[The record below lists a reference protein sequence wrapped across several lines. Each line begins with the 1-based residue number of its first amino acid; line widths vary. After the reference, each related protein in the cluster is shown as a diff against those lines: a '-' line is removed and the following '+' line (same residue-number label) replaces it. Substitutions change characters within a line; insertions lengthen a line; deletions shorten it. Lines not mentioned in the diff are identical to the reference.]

1 MAKKNMYIFN
11 LPEELMEGVIAFAA
25 LKYTPAL
32 KGQPD
37 TITVDLTHC
46 RKFTMLDVNY
56 HSKFWWSNGI
66 GRVITPLTM
75 DHFLNMSKYV
85 LFEIVENMKVTAVT
99 ETALVQLMDIV
110 GDTMDTYTSKEY
122 RGEELVNKTKC
133 AQLHKSLIKEFKMLA
148 RTIDPEER
156 ELFKGLLTIVFTQMS
171 WRLRKWKLDL
181 TPLQEAL
188 VLS

>member
-1 MAKKNMYIFN
+1 MYIYN
-11 LPEELMEGVIAFAA
+11 LPEEVMEGVIAFAA
-25 LKYTPAL
+25 LRYTPST

-37 TITVDLTHC
+37 TVTVDLPHC

-66 GRVITPLTM
+66 GRVIIPLTM

-85 LFEIVENMKVTAVT
+85 LFEIVENMKVAAAT
-99 ETALVQLMDIV
+99 ETAVMQLIDIV
-110 GDTMDTYTSKEY
+110 GYTIDSYVYETFNGKF
-122 RGEELVNKTKC
+122 
-133 AQLHKSLIKEFKMLA
+133 LHKTPSIQLQASLIKEFKMLA

-156 ELFKGLLTIVFTQMS
+156 ELFKGLITTVFNQMDK
-171 WRLRKWKLDL
+171 RLEEFDL